1 MRFRLHEDKLHVH
14 RCDEH
19 PQGCEYFSDHALSW
33 MLGNRDSAKAQLVA
47 FRVSVVSRISALT
60 LILAS
65 IDQALHRLSEL
76 HA

>member
-1 MRFRLHEDKLHVH
+1 MRFRLHDDRLHVH
-14 RCDEH
+14 RCTEH
-19 PQGCEYFSDHALSW
+19 PQGCEYFTDHALSW
-33 MLGNRDSAKAQLVA
+33 MIGNREDARVQLMA
-47 FRVSVVSRISALT
+47 FRVSVVSRIAALS